1 MIGPAGW
8 PRLKNP
14 MFQRILGAAAANG
27 FARLMRIGEQ
37 LLLIPLLLAAW
48 GIERYGEWIALSAI
62 AVFATFAN
70 LGVGQAARSDI
81 VMRHAAGDVEGA
93 SRVHLTSLLLLTLL
107 VLAGFGC
114 IVAATHL
121 FDIGR
126 LVSLKAM
133 TAEEAGFVVAV
144 VALSALLTFYTEPL
158 SGAIN
163 AALGAATPNLLVG
176 VSKAC
181 EVAAIAIALRW
192 SAGPSAIAMVM
203 LAAAIFNVLLHAAV
217 ALHCAPW
224 LSWRI
229 RCLDLDALRD
239 TWRASLG
246 FFLLFAGVN
255 VVNIQVPRLIVF
267 HYFGAVALV
276 TFTVLVTYTRTARNL
291 VSMMS
296 QAAQVEVGRAYARAD
311 ADQTTRLV
319 QGVLGSS
326 VALGVLLLAGAL
338 AFAALA
344 IPLWTH
350 GAVAVEWSLLAALAV
365 VALVGTYF
373 DASILLAGAM
383 NRILAA
389 GAGYWIGL
397 AAGTALALLLLPGIG
412 ILAVASIGLLLPDL
426 FGAIAATR
434 SLEALLR
441 RPLRAR
447 DMLPVGW
454 LARRR

>member
-1 MIGPAGW
+1 MSGLAGW
-8 PRLKNP
+8 PVLNNP
-14 MFQRILGAAAANG
+14 MLQRILGAAAANG
-27 FARLMRIGEQ
+27 FARVMRIGEQ

-48 GIERYGEWIALSAI
+48 GIERYGEWIALTAM
-62 AVFATFAN
+62 AVFATFVN
-70 LGVGQAARSDI
+70 FGVGQAARSDI
-81 VMRHAAGDVEGA
+81 VMRHAAGDTEGA
-93 SRVHLTSLLLLTLL
+93 SRAHLTSLLLLTLL
-107 VLAGFGC
+107 VAAGFGS
-114 IVAATHL
+114 IVAATHM

-126 LVSLKAM
+126 VISLKAM
-133 TAEEAGFVVAV
+133 TAEEAGFVMAV

-163 AALGAATPNLLVG
+163 AGLGAATPNLLVG

-192 SAGPSAIAMVM
+192 SAGPSAIAVVM
-203 LAAAIFNVLLHAAV
+203 LAAAVFNVLLHAAV
-217 ALHCAPW
+217 TLCCAPW
-224 LSWRI
+224 LSWRV
-229 RCLDLDALRD
+229 RDFDLAVLRE

-246 FFLLFAGVN
+246 FFLVFAGIN

-267 HYFGAVALV
+267 HSFGAAALV
-276 TFTVLVTYTRTARNL
+276 VFTVLVTYTRTARNL

-311 ADQTTRLV
+311 ADQTARLV

-338 AFAALA
+338 LFAPLV

-350 GAVAVEWSLLAALAV
+350 GEVAVDWTLLAALAV

-373 DASILLAGAM
+373 DSSILLAGAL

-389 GAGYWIGL
+389 GIGYWIGL
-397 AAGTALALLLLPGIG
+397 IAGTALALMLLPGIG
-412 ILAVASIGLLLPDL
+412 IVAVAGIGLLLPDL
-426 FGAIAATR
+426 IGAIAATR

-441 RPLRAR
+441 RPLRAK
-447 DMLPVGW
+447 DMLSVGW
-454 LARRR
+454 LARRP